1 MKEFLKKFIR
11 SEKLRVEEQG
21 THLGFITFSSDN
33 QTSKFLKVGEI
44 KNKTE
49 LIQWLNSFDN
59 GNDLSGDRTLTNE
72 IFELANN
79 VS

>member
-1 MKEFLKKFIR
+1 M
-11 SEKLRVEEQG
+11 EEQG

-33 QTSKFLKVGEI
+33 QSRKLLEVGEI

-49 LIQWLNSFDN
+49 LIHWVESFDYDN
-59 GNDLSGDRTLTNE
+59 SLSGNGTFENDK
-72 IFELANN
+72 FELANY